1 MVRAIVG
8 SNRYILRQKLNEL
21 IEKFVQKNSDL
32 ALERFDGEENDAK
45 AIVEAINN
53 LPFLSKSKMVVVRNG
68 QLNKEFAEQ
77 IEQII
82 SSTPE
87 WCELVL
93 YEPQID
99 RRSSYFKVLKAKS
112 EFEDFAELNPQDL
125 PKWLLNEAAKH
136 GGELSFSDANYLV
149 QRIGPDQNRLSSELQ
164 KLVTYQPK
172 ISRDS
177 IDELS
182 EPTPQSRVFDL
193 LDAAFNGQK
202 SRSLKL
208 YDEQRAQRVEP
219 QAILAMLTWQ
229 LNLIAIA
236 KTGEGKSTLE
246 MAKDSGNGEYPL
258 RKATGLA
265 AKLTDRRLSELIDE
279 VYEMELKSKTQT
291 YDLDEALK
299 TYITTI

>member
-1 MVRAIVG
+1 MVRALVG
-8 SNRYILRQKLNEL
+8 SNNYEL
-21 IEKFVQKNSDL
+21 KRRLDEVVQAFVKDNSEL
-32 ALERFDGEENDAK
+32 ALERFDGEEAEAK
-45 AIVEAINN
+45 SIVEAVDN
-53 LPFLSKSKMVVVRNG
+53 LPFLSKNKLVVVRNG

-82 SSTPE
+82 SSTPQ

-125 PKWLLNEAAKH
+125 PKWLLNEASKH
-136 GGELSFSDANYLV
+136 GGELSFADANYLV
-149 QRIGPDQNRLSSELQ
+149 QRLGANQNRLSGELQ
-164 KLVTYQPK
+164 KLITYSPK
-172 ISRDS
+172 INREN
-177 IDELS
+177 IDLLT

-193 LDAAFNGQK
+193 LDAAFSEQK
-202 SRSLKL
+202 ARALKL
-208 YDEQRAQRVEP
+208 YDDQRAQRVEP
-219 QAILAMLTWQ
+219 QAILAMLVWQ

-236 KTGEGKSTLE
+236 KTGDGKSSAE
-246 MAKDSGNGEYPL
+246 MAKDSGSGEYPL
-258 RKATGLA
+258 RKAAGLGS
-265 AKLTDRRLSELIDE
+265 KLTTKRLGELIDE